1 MKYLNLTDAE
11 GMMLKIIVACLC
23 FFLLVLTACLCMLCN
38 RNVDAAFLWP
48 IIAVI
53 CGFAGIS
60 SFDFKQFRKSDYG
73 AIERQGNADAKIAA
87 ATKAAPPIPVVT
99 APATAVEIHS

>member
-1 MKYLNLTDAE
+1 MKYLQLSDAE
-11 GMMLKIIVACLC
+11 GMMLKIISGCIC
-23 FFLLVLTACLCMLCN
+23 FFLLVLTACVCMILQ
-38 RNVDAAFLWP
+38 RQVDASFLWP

-73 AIERQGNADAKIAA
+73 AIERQGEADAKVAA
-87 ATKAAPPIPVVT
+87 ATKAAPPTPVVQP
-99 APATAVEIHS
+99 PAAAVEIHS